1 MRPGLIVLMALTL
14 MLSPAYA
21 PLAGPGSA
29 EAVPGTDDHA
39 ASAPSGAPIFGDN
52 ANVSIVIYFFYGS
65 GCPHCALIE
74 PYVDS
79 VAAKYPQVTLMKLE
93 VYYNS
98 TNRALYQ
105 EFNERFNIRDP
116 VVPSVLIEDT
126 PLVGEGPIEA
136 NLEPI
141 ILRAIEAGS
150 DDDGDIEG
158 PDANG
163 TDDGSCDANN
173 TCGTND
179 TVDPPLPEDTSPGSG
194 DGGSSTDLTV
204 TMIIV
209 AAAADSINPCAI
221 SVMIFLLLFLT
232 SLGDRRK
239 VLLIGVVYITT
250 VYAVY
255 FVAGLGL
262 LAFLHSTAMTRT
274 IYYAAA
280 VVSIAIGL
288 INIKDFFF
296 FGKKATLAIPESKKP
311 VIKRYVEMASIPA
324 AVALGFLVS
333 LFELPCT
340 GGIYFAILSLLGD
353 SMTASQGIPYLAL
366 YNAIYVLPLAV
377 ILGIILLGVSAERA
391 NSWRLENRR
400 SLRLIVGV
408 VMLLLGIMMLLGF
421 L

>member
-1 MRPGLIVLMALTL
+1 MIVAMTL
-14 MLSPAYA
+14 MISLAYTPFSA
-21 PLAGPGSA
+21 PGNGETTDL
-29 EAVPGTDDHA
+29 GTDGA
-39 ASAPSGAPIFGDN
+39 APVAPTGAPIFEDSTN
-52 ANVSIVIYFFYGS
+52 ESIVIYFFYGS
-65 GCPHCALIE
+65 GCSHCALIE

-79 VAAKYPQVTLMKLE
+79 VAAKYPQVTLLKLE

-105 EFNERFNIRDP
+105 DFNERFDIKDP
-116 VVPSVLIEDT
+116 KVPSVLVDDT
-126 PLVGEGPIEA
+126 ALIGEESIQA
-136 NLEPI
+136 NLETI
-141 ILRAIEAGS
+141 IQH
-150 DDDGDIEG
+150 DIAAMEDNG
-158 PDANG
+158 PCGAN
-163 TDDGSCDANN
+163 S

-179 TVDPPLPEDTSPGSG
+179 SDVTPPPEDTSPGSG
-194 DGGSSTDLTV
+194 DGDSSTQLTIA
-204 TMIIV
+204 MIVV

-239 VLLIGVVYITT
+239 VLLIGIVYIMT
-250 VYAVY
+250 VYIVY

-262 LAFLHSTAMTRT
+262 LAFLHSTAITRV

-280 VVSIAIGL
+280 IVSIVIGL
-288 INIKDFFF
+288 INIKDYF

-324 AVALGFLVS
+324 AVALGFMVS

-377 ILGIILLGVSAERA
+377 VLVIILLGVSAERA
-391 NSWRLENRR
+391 NSWRLENRK

-408 VMLLLGIMMLLGF
+408 VMLLLGIMMLFGF